1 MTKHHVVFIRNPIH
15 MDVSDVT
22 KPVLKML
29 TYEPESPTSFFVLD
43 KNDGR
48 LISHYDAKNFMFLH
62 SVNAYKYKDGD
73 DINIHVDLYSYDE
86 STVSYTEYCLSNIA
100 DPAEPYSNG
109 VLTRYELAGIKKQQD
124 SGKIGQVRIVQA
136 IPGTSMELPRVA
148 KSASMNPSYRF
159 VYATGGNGESAPG
172 SLVPI
177 GCLGNGLKVVQ
188 SAFFNSIAKTDW
200 ETGTFTKW
208 KPTGGESCPCEP
220 IFVERPGSTE
230 EDDGVVLT
238 IVCSK
243 KGDHSVLV
251 ALDAKSMK
259 EVARAD
265 LPQVYGMGPHGTYIE
280 EADA

>member
-1 MTKHHVVFIRNPIH
+1 MVFIRNPIH

-22 KPVLKML
+22 RPVLKML

-62 SVNAYKYKDGD
+62 SVNAYEYKDGD

-109 VLTRYELAGIKKQQD
+109 
-124 SGKIGQVRIVQA
+124 IGQVRIVQA
-136 IPGTSMELPRVA
+136 IPGTGMELPRVA

-177 GCLGNGLKVVQ
+177 GCLGDGLKVVQ
-188 SAFFNSIAKTDW
+188 SAFFNSIAKTGW

-208 KPTGGESCPCEP
+208 KPTGGECCPCEP

-280 EADA
+280 GADA